1 MERALRNC
9 YGHAN
14 EFCTPASTPLLPPA
28 AWHCQEHASN
38 LPIRHQSIL
47 FLLWFLWSSP
57 NARLRTNSKVFR
69 AHISQTVTYPTI
81 RVYLSAI
88 RLVHIENQLS
98 DPLSDT
104 PLLLDHYL
112 CQAVRRSQPSGH
124 PSRLPILPRH
134 LKAIKSQLSKF
145 SLLSHDK
152 LAYWAAFT
160 YAFFGFCRVSEFT
173 SPAPAT
179 HPPLLT
185 FTCPLG
191 TLRSPFTTLRLISL
205 AALRLCLFQLLTPLS
220 ARSGLCPSTPLS
232 GSLLAQALSSSCQRA
247 SSLPVR
253 TSSMSPDSCYLA
265 LLSMPLR
272 TTPIAF
278 ESGPPQRQLQLAFLT
293 TSLSTLAAGQAMRT
307 NGTSALNSHLP
318 RQPLARCAVPPSRTW
333 HSASCSSGIP
343 PAWCH
348 YFYFLGRNQTVFSI
362 AIFG

>member
-1 MERALRNC
+1 M
-9 YGHAN
+9 
-14 EFCTPASTPLLPPA
+14 PASELT
-28 AWHCQEHASN
+28 
-38 LPIRHQSIL
+38 
-47 FLLWFLWSSP
+47 
-57 NARLRTNSKVFR
+57 LRYFV

-88 RLVHIENQLS
+88 RLMHIENQLS

-104 PLLLDHYL
+104 PLLHYL
-112 CQAVRRSQPSGH
+112 CQAVRRSQPLGH
-124 PSRLPILPRH
+124 PSSLPILPRH
-134 LKAIKSQLSKF
+134 LKAIKSQLSKS

-160 YAFFGFCRVSEFT
+160 YAFFRFCRVSEFT
-173 SPAPAT
+173 SPAPT
-179 HPPLLT
+179 TPSHSPSLLT

-191 TLRSPFTTLRLISL
+191 TLQSPTTTLRLFSL
-205 AALRLCLFQLLTPLS
+205 AALRLFLFQLLTPLS

-232 GSLLAQALSSSCQRA
+232 DSLLAQALSLSCQRA
-247 SSLPVR
+247 SSSPVR

-278 ESGPPQRQLQLAFLT
+278 ELGPPQRQLQLAFLT

-307 NGTSALNSHLP
+307 NSTSALNSHLP
-318 RQPLARCAVPPSRTW
+318 RQPLVRCAVSPSRTW
-333 HSASCSSGIP
+333 HSASCTSGFP

-348 YFYFLGRNQTVFSI
+348 YFYFLGRYQIVFSI
-362 AIFG
+362 AIYG